1 MPDTDMETST
11 HELEEPRP
19 TLTRTLSIS
28 DVYQVASDIGRDF
41 ETIAQ
46 KYGQDTIYD
55 LMPKVIGTLE
65 NMEKLVNQQSSDH
78 KLVEHLNMENDRLKF
93 EHKKEL
99 SNRKKVED
107 VSTVTTIDLNLLH
120 SFNDDSGAQ

>member
-1 MPDTDMETST
+1 MPDTDMEIST
-11 HELEEPRP
+11 QELEESRP

-46 KYGQDTIYD
+46 KYGQDIIYD

-65 NMEKLVNQQSSDH
+65 NMEKLVNQQNSDH

-107 VSTVTTIDLNLLH
+107 VSTVTTNN
-120 SFNDDSGAQ
+120 FNFTTFIQRW